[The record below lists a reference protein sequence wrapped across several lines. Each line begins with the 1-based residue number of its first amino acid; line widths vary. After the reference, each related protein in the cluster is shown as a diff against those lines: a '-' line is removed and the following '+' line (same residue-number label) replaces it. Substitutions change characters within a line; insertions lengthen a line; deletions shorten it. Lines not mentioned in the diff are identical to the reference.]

1 MPAPDVAAL
10 LAQLERSEPDIA
22 EPARVAV
29 EWLAGG
35 EALETIS
42 QFDVCEFLW
51 YTLPIKVPG
60 DQATIARALGKLLR
74 LAGMERYAA
83 LCDSPA
89 TARILLTYAREG
101 EEAGTSA
108 YHRELEST
116 GVLPPDV
123 AELSWSSIMGPEEL
137 GAHVACAAALEL
149 AIVAGE
155 PVDREELTR
164 RWLTAPRTELGGDCW
179 LHRVHGERLNRWVLG
194 RGTARR
200 ELAQPFEVRLHA
212 PIEAPA
218 EPHLEPL
225 RWLLDL
231 ARTGVRLTERLNV
244 GRAVAAEAAGRFGW
258 AARTG
263 LRTGA
268 VGTGSGT
275 EPRAVRGEADVPA
288 MTELRRIAVHDLGA
302 LRRSGRRLVL
312 TTTGRNLLDDPA
324 ALWEAAAATL
334 LVPAPGEH
342 DFEISIRESA
352 LMILVDGDAVPD
364 GDLRDRVAEVVNG
377 EGWRSADGGRVTGVD
392 LSHPLARLRHRL
404 DALGLAADPP
414 SGPAAP
420 TRAPGS
426 AAGPATEP
434 AAPGPVTGS
443 ADGPSAGSVAG
454 DGREPSGPA
463 RDAYVWRLTGTGR
476 RAALAALRAQA
487 LRPRQ
492 YAGLG

>member
-60 DQATIARALGKLLR
+60 DQATIAGALGRLLR

-101 EEAGTSA
+101 EEAGAAA
-108 YHRELEST
+108 YHRELEAT
-116 GVLPPDV
+116 GVLPPDI

-149 AIVAGE
+149 AIVTGD

-164 RWLTAPRTELGGDCW
+164 RWLTSPRAELGGDCW

-212 PIEAPA
+212 PISAPD

-225 RWLLDL
+225 RWLLGL

-244 GRAVAAEAAGRFGW
+244 GRAVAAEAADRFGW
-258 AARTG
+258 GNRAR
-263 LRTGA
+263 
-268 VGTGSGT
+268 SGV
-275 EPRAVRGEADVPA
+275 VRGEADVPA
-288 MTELRRIAVHDLGA
+288 LTELRQIAVHDLGA

-312 TTTGRNLLDDPA
+312 TTTGRNLLDDRA
-324 ALWEAAAATL
+324 AMWEAATPTL

-342 DFEISIRESA
+342 DFEVSIRESA
-352 LMILVDGDAVPD
+352 LMILVDGDVVRD

-377 EGWRSADGGRVTGVD
+377 EGWRATDGGRVDGADLTG
-392 LSHPLARLRHRL
+392 PLARLRHRL
-404 DALGLAADPP
+404 EALGLETADDEPEAAG
-414 SGPAAP
+414 SAP
-420 TRAPGS
+420 ETAGSAPETATRAPGRAS
-426 AAGPATEP
+426 RGAREAC
-434 AAPGPVTGS
+434 
-443 ADGPSAGSVAG
+443 
-454 DGREPSGPA
+454 REPRA
-463 RDAYVWRLTGTGR
+463 VAAHGR
-476 RAALAALRAQA
+476 RTRAALAALRAQA

>member
-22 EPARVAV
+22 ESARVAV

-60 DQATIARALGKLLR
+60 DQATIARALGELLR

-89 TARILLTYAREG
+89 TARILQTYAREG
-101 EEAGTSA
+101 EEAGAAA
-108 YHRELEST
+108 YHRELEAT
-116 GVLPPDV
+116 GVLPPDI

-149 AIVAGE
+149 AIVAGD

-164 RWLTAPRTELGGDCW
+164 RWLTTPRAELGGDCW

-194 RGTARR
+194 RGNARR

-212 PIEAPA
+212 PIAVPD

-225 RWLLDL
+225 RWLLGL

-244 GRAVAAEAAGRFGW
+244 GRAVAVEAADRFGW
-258 AARTG
+258 ANRAR
-263 LRTGA
+263 
-268 VGTGSGT
+268 SG
-275 EPRAVRGEADVPA
+275 AVRGENDVPA
-288 MTELRRIAVHDLGA
+288 LTELRQIALHDLGA

-312 TTTGRNLLDDPA
+312 TTTGRNLLDDRA
-324 ALWEAAAATL
+324 AMWEAAAPTL

-342 DFEISIRESA
+342 DYEVSIRESA
-352 LMILVDGDAVPD
+352 LMILADADVVRD

-377 EGWRSADGGRVTGVD
+377 EGWRTTDGDRVGGADLTG
-392 LSHPLARLRHRL
+392 PLARLRHRL
-404 DALGLAADPP
+404 DALGLEASSREPGALGRDRRTTAGAPGTT
-414 SGPAAP
+414 SGTPEVAGRAP
-420 TRAPGS
+420 VTHAPGS
-426 AAGPATEP
+426 GP
-434 AAPGPVTGS
+434 
-443 ADGPSAGSVAG
+443 
-454 DGREPSGPA
+454 
-463 RDAYVWRLTGTGR
+463 WRLTTAGR

>member
-22 EPARVAV
+22 ESARVAV

-60 DQATIARALGKLLR
+60 DQATIARALGRLLR

-89 TARILLTYAREG
+89 TARILLTYVREG
-101 EEAGTSA
+101 EEAGAAA
-108 YHRELEST
+108 YHRELEAT
-116 GVLPPDV
+116 GVLPPDI

-149 AIVAGE
+149 AIVTGD

-164 RWLTAPRTELGGDCW
+164 RWLTAPRAELGGDCW

-212 PIEAPA
+212 PIAAPD
-218 EPHLEPL
+218 ESHLEPL
-225 RWLLDL
+225 RWLLGL

-244 GRAVAAEAAGRFGW
+244 GRAVAAEAADRFGW
-258 AARTG
+258 GNRT
-263 LRTGA
+263 R
-268 VGTGSGT
+268 SGV
-275 EPRAVRGEADVPA
+275 VRGEADVPA
-288 MTELRRIAVHDLGA
+288 LTELRQIAVHDLGA

-312 TTTGRNLLDDPA
+312 TTTGRNLLDDRA
-324 ALWEAAAATL
+324 AMWQAATPTL
-334 LVPAPGEH
+334 LAPAPGEH
-342 DFEISIRESA
+342 DFEVSIRESA
-352 LMILVDGDAVPD
+352 LMILVDGDVVRD
-364 GDLRDRVAEVVNG
+364 DDLRARVAEVVNG
-377 EGWRSADGGRVTGVD
+377 EGWRTTDGGRVGGADLTG
-392 LSHPLARLRHRL
+392 PLARLRHRL
-404 DALGLAADPP
+404 DALGLEA
-414 SGPAAP
+414 
-420 TRAPGS
+420 
-426 AAGPATEP
+426 AAGKPETASLEP
-434 AAPGPVTGS
+434 EAAS
-443 ADGPSAGSVAG
+443 
-454 DGREPSGPA
+454 REPVR
-463 RDAYVWRLTGTGR
+463 RDVDAGTWRLTTAGR
-476 RAALAALRAQA
+476 RGALAALRAQA

>member
-10 LAQLERSEPDIA
+10 LAQLERSDPDIA

-60 DQATIARALGKLLR
+60 DQATIARALGVLLR

-101 EEAGTSA
+101 EEAGAAA
-108 YHRELEST
+108 YHRELEAT
-116 GVLPPDV
+116 GVVPPDI

-149 AIVAGE
+149 AIVAGD

-164 RWLTAPRTELGGDCW
+164 RWLTTPRPELGGDCW

-212 PIEAPA
+212 PIAAPD

-225 RWLLDL
+225 RWLLGL

-244 GRAVAAEAAGRFGW
+244 GRAVAVEAAGRFGW
-258 AARTG
+258 ADRT
-263 LRTGA
+263 
-268 VGTGSGT
+268 
-275 EPRAVRGEADVPA
+275 VRGENDVPA
-288 MTELRRIAVHDLGA
+288 LTELRQIAVDDLGA

-312 TTTGRNLLDDPA
+312 TTTGRNLLDDRA
-324 ALWEAAAATL
+324 ALWEAATTTL

-342 DFEISIRESA
+342 DFEVSIRESA
-352 LMILVDGDAVPD
+352 LMILVDGGVVRDD
-364 GDLRDRVAEVVNG
+364 ELRDRVAEVVNG
-377 EGWRSADGGRVTGVD
+377 EGWRTTDGGRVGGADLTG
-392 LSHPLARLRHRL
+392 PLARLRHRL
-404 DALGLAADPP
+404 DALGLGAATHTPE
-414 SGPAAP
+414 AASQE
-420 TRAPGS
+420 PG
-426 AAGPATEP
+426 AA
-434 AAPGPVTGS
+434 
-443 ADGPSAGSVAG
+443 
-454 DGREPSGPA
+454 GREPVRRAGGA
-463 RDAYVWRLTGTGR
+463 ETWGLTTAGR

>member
-10 LAQLERSEPDIA
+10 LAQLERSEPDTA

-60 DQATIARALGKLLR
+60 DQSTIARALGKLLR

-263 LRTGA
+263 LRTGTA
-268 VGTGSGT
+268 AGAGSDT
-275 EPRAVRGEADVPA
+275 QPRAVRGEADVPA

-334 LVPAPGEH
+334 LVPSPGEH

-352 LMILVDGDAVPD
+352 LMILADGDAVPD
-364 GDLRDRVAEVVNG
+364 DDLRDRVAEVVNG

-404 DALGLAADPP
+404 DALGLAAGPP
-414 SGPAAP
+414 SGP
-420 TRAPGS
+420 S
-426 AAGPATEP
+426 
-434 AAPGPVTGS
+434 
-443 ADGPSAGSVAG
+443 
-454 DGREPSGPA
+454 
-463 RDAYVWRLTGTGR
+463 AYVWRLTGTGR
-476 RAALAALRAQA
+476 RAALAALRTQA